1 MLISH
6 QKFKVAAKKVFVD
19 KWAVNPSTDYHY
31 LVCNYLFS
39 KSTKVINNA
48 YPKISK
54 WKHVFV
60 NKLTL
65 HYVHVHDHIDQ
76 YIQVRRRNA
85 IIFPLAVAT
94 NSHIVLE

>member
-48 YPKISK
+48 YPKIS
-54 WKHVFV
+54 
-60 NKLTL
+60 N
-65 HYVHVHDHIDQ
+65 
-76 YIQVRRRNA
+76 
-85 IIFPLAVAT
+85 
-94 NSHIVLE
+94 